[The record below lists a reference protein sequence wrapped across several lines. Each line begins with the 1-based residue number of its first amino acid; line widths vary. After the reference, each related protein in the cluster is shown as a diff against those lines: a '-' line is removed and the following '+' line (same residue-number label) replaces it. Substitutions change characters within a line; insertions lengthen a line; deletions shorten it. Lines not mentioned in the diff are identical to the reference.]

1 MTIGKPLRC
10 YPFKKK
16 DGTFIYLPYDKTE
29 FDLTFRGGEK
39 ELKLINE
46 YWEAIGKP
54 KYNPRKSVQENL
66 TDLKKYMGYW
76 PEPINC
82 DKVVQTALLEYEE
95 EEVKEVIQ
103 DYFKMQ
109 QDFQLKQEEPKKRNK
124 NYKKESE
131 DDVPF

>member
-29 FDLTFRGGEK
+29 FDLTFVGNDE
-39 ELKLINE
+39 ELKPIKE
-46 YWEAIGKP
+46 FWEAIGKP
-54 KYNPRKSVQENL
+54 KYKPRKSVQENL

-82 DKVVQTALLEYEE
+82 DKIVQTALLEYEE
-95 EEVKEVIQ
+95 DTPFVDMFKKQAAFELQQKEGDTKRV
-103 DYFKMQ
+103 FR
-109 QDFQLKQEEPKKRNK
+109 KKDWD
-124 NYKKESE
+124 